1 MTTRQLPSAAIPYD
15 TREADMGTFAVL
27 LRYVQRQFGW
37 VSQDQLKGKAAAS
50 IVKPR
55 RIVALSAD
63 GIAPQIEVPR
73 ITRDR
78 ARINRVMTIR

>member
-1 MTTRQLPSAAIPYD
+1 MTTRQLPSAAISYE
-15 TREADMGTFAVL
+15 TRGADAGTFVVL

-37 VSQDQLKGKAAAS
+37 VAS
-50 IVKPR
+50 NQANGNVVANGVKPR

-63 GIAPQIEVPR
+63 GIAPHIDVPR
-73 ITRDR
+73 ISRDR